1 MLHPWDG
8 SPGAALLRA
17 SGTSPPP
24 LHAIRNAPRRGYA
37 MHSKGAYPRIG
48 SAHGSQRR
56 ARARAGLH
64 SGRRQPIAVRPQA
77 MLEAKDLPRCDLSD
91 FIERRLALAVGRDR
105 HERAR
110 LARLPVEQ
118 ARCPLLFSQ
127 R

>member
-1 MLHPWDG
+1 M
-8 SPGAALLRA
+8 AR
-17 SGTSPPP
+17 
-24 LHAIRNAPRRGYA
+24 
-37 MHSKGAYPRIG
+37 
-48 SAHGSQRR
+48 RR
-56 ARARAGLH
+56 APHCFALAAPPRLCSAPSAWSGADAPPGLPPHQQRPCCARLTAPDRARAGLH

-118 ARCPLLFSQ
+118 ARAPPLVFSQ
-127 R
+127 G